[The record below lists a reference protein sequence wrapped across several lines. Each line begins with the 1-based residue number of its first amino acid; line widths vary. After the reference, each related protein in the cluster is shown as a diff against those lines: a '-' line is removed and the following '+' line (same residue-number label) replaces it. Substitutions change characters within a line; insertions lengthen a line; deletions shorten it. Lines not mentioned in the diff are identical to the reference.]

1 MTSRLDDLSFYE
13 GLTNR
18 WDSLVQTTSDSS
30 GIGRLTL
37 NRAKKGVGL
46 YLIHEHQGEEFF
58 KECPEMLEFKKEKVV
73 KKVKDPFL
81 TAPKTVPVNAKCLD
95 S

>member
-1 MTSRLDDLSFYE
+1 MSFYE
-13 GLTNR
+13 SLSNK
-18 WDSLVQTTSDSS
+18 WDSLVQTTSDSQ

-37 NRAKKGVGL
+37 NRAKKGVDL

-58 KECPEMLEFKKEKVV
+58 KECPEMLEFKKEKIV

-81 TAPKTVPVNAKCLD
+81 TAPKTVPVNARCID

>member
-1 MTSRLDDLSFYE
+1 M
-13 GLTNR
+13 
-18 WDSLVQTTSDSS
+18 
-30 GIGRLTL
+30 
-37 NRAKKGVGL
+37 
-46 YLIHEHQGEEFF
+46 IHEHQGEEFF

-95 S
+95 SQGN

>member
-1 MTSRLDDLSFYE
+1 M
-13 GLTNR
+13 
-18 WDSLVQTTSDSS
+18 
-30 GIGRLTL
+30 
-37 NRAKKGVGL
+37 
-46 YLIHEHQGEEFF
+46 HEHQGEEFF

-81 TAPKTVPVNAKCLD
+81 AAPKTVTVNPKCVD